1 VFLQIRDMLND
12 IIPFISTM
20 IKRLFLLND
29 DMNMARRQG
38 TVWEEFDFLDKLDDN
53 DQREKDQIEKERK
66 EMDEEANKSVFGD
79 ERYNYKTRLE
89 SNI

>member
-1 VFLQIRDMLND
+1 VFVQIHDMLND

-29 DMNMARRQG
+29 DMARRQE
-38 TVWEEFDFLDKLDDN
+38 TVWEEFDFLDKLDEN

-66 EMDEEANKSVFGD
+66 EKDEEANKSVFGD